1 MGLRAVQ
8 VLAFTTV
15 RVRSATGM
23 SLLALLP
30 AAARITTTAS
40 CVTVDSPAQE
50 QVVTTADSAALPTT
64 LALLLAGP
72 IRVRWVVMGLRA
84 VQVLAFTTVRVRSAT
99 GMSLRAAVLAFTTVR
114 VHSATG

>member
-1 MGLRAVQ
+1 MGGLRAVQ

-30 AAARITTTAS
+30 AAARISTTAS
-40 CVTVDSPAQE
+40 CVMVDSPAQE
-50 QVVTTADSAALPTT
+50 QVVTMADSAALPTT
-64 LALLLAGP
+64 LALLLAGT

-84 VQVLAFTTVRVRSAT
+84 LLPAAARISTTASSLAPSSA
-99 GMSLRAAVLAFTTVR
+99 SL
-114 VHSATG
+114 